1 MTLDTKRK
9 EKPDMKIEY
18 VYVKPKTEEEA
29 REAERRLIAA
39 YDVLFDATLKKMEDE
54 GYAPELLD
62 KFRL

>member
-1 MTLDTKRK
+1 MKRN

-18 VYVKPKTEEEA
+18 VYVKPKTKEEA
-29 REAERRLIAA
+29 EEAERRLIAA
-39 YDVLFDATLKKMEDE
+39 YDILFDETLRRMESE